1 MSSKR
6 HKTTMLFRNVLFAAL
21 VVISTAISLSSCHSS
36 LPTSRQNTQDSSTTV
51 TSENTEVSISN
62 PADSSDS
69 GIPAVQGADS
79 VKTLL
84 EKSLDYLHSGC
95 DYAKI
100 ADVRDQQA
108 CIAYVLISSLYETNY
123 ATETCTEITWEE
135 AMEKAALFF
144 GDARTLRDKD
154 PELAQRL
161 TDLCVLDLDE
171 SVGLIREAIREGDI
185 SEDDP
190 YYEMCSNILI
200 DWDKGSDYIA
210 EHYQEELREILFGG
224 YMPSG
229 VFFRLDDVLE
239 YFRSYA
245 RGEFIPNDSDMMKFR
260 DLTAEYRPE
269 NTEVGRNGS
278 IFIYDIGSVWNGEYK
293 YKIDMLYYVKDAV
306 YYLIDYRIV
315 VY

>member
-108 CIAYVLISSLYETNY
+108 CIAYVLIRSLYETDY

-144 GDARTLRDKD
+144 GDARTLQDKD
-154 PELAQRL
+154 PELTQRL

-171 SVGLIREAIREGDI
+171 GVGLIREAISEGDI

-245 RGEFIPNDSDMMKFR
+245 RGESISNDSDVMNFR
-260 DLTAEYRPE
+260 GLTAEYRPE

-293 YKIDMLYYVKDAV
+293 IDMLYYVKDAV